1 MASIEESVCCRY
13 FDVVILN
20 LGNFECVLK
29 NPDYMYYI
37 LVQLDWGKG
46 KKLRDRKY
54 SIKMYSLYMYL
65 YHILKIDM
73 WT

>member
-46 KKLRDRKY
+46 KKLRDRKTTV
-54 SIKMYSLYMYL
+54 I
-65 YHILKIDM
+65 HIQ
-73 WT
+73 

>member
-1 MASIEESVCCRY
+1 MASIEESY

-46 KKLRDRKY
+46 KKLRDRKTTV
-54 SIKMYSLYMYL
+54 I
-65 YHILKIDM
+65 HIQ
-73 WT
+73 